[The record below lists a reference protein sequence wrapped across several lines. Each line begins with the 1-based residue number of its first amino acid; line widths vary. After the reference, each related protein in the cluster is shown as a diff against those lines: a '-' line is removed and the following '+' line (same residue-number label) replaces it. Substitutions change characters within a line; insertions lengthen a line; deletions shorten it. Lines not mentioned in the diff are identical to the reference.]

1 MVEENN
7 NYRERERET
16 ANLRLVNLTFD
27 TQTGIETLVKEK
39 IAEMT
44 VIPRR
49 MINSLALQMTR
60 ELARSPERVRLEIP
74 LTKIWRVCF
83 FMLMRSVG
91 AGQLN
96 KAVMLAESQL
106 ATQTEEAGEAWE
118 M

>member
-1 MVEENN
+1 MVGENT
-7 NYRERERET
+7 NYKDKET
-16 ANLRLVNLTFD
+16 ASLRLVNLTFD
-27 TQTGIETLVKEK
+27 TQTGIEGLVQEK
-39 IAEMT
+39 IAELT

-60 ELARSPERVRLEIP
+60 ELARNPARIEASIP
-74 LTKIWRVCF
+74 LTKVWRVCF

-106 ATQTEEAGEAWE
+106 ASQAEEPGEAWE

>member
-1 MVEENN
+1 MEENN
-7 NYRERERET
+7 EYKDKET

-60 ELARSPERVRLEIP
+60 ELARNPERIRLGVP

-91 AGQLN
+91 GAQAN

-106 ATQTEEAGEAWE
+106 ASQAEEGGEAWE